1 MQNDLT
7 TNLALKIGSLEIQN
21 ADLKAKVVRLQKQL
35 TDAKKPTTKK
45 K

>member
-21 ADLKAKVVRLQKQL
+21 ADLKAKVATLQKQL
-35 TDAKKPTTKK
+35 ADIEKPTAKKK
-45 K
+45 